1 MHFSSWGAFLHIH
14 SILDK
19 RSLKLKPSSITL
31 RLSKDFYLIEILRKQ
46 HINL

>member
-19 RSLKLKPSSITL
+19 RSLKLKPSSITI
-31 RLSKDFYLIEILRKQ
+31 RLSKDFYLI
-46 HINL
+46 